1 MPETRDLHVFFLR
14 NVLRF
19 FFLPVSILQVGG
31 LPVRHSPWGGSDAV
45 KVNSNF
51 NG

>member
-1 MPETRDLHVFFLR
+1 MPETRDLHVFLKKC
-14 NVLRF
+14 VAF
-19 FFLPVSILQVGG
+19 FFCQFPSSCQVGG
-31 LPVRHSPWGGSDAV
+31 LPVRYSPWGGSDAV

>member
-1 MPETRDLHVFFLR
+1 MPETRDLHVFFKKCVAL
-14 NVLRF
+14 